1 VRESFKSC
9 LFFIKEK
16 TILPFKINQG
26 DGEAYAYACAKGHI
40 PKGRERVENDVC

>member
-26 DGEAYAYACAKGHI
+26 DGEACAKGHI